1 MYHFAPRTFFLRYLR
16 TMTQILTQNVSTSP
30 IEKLRILILD
40 CNRFELATLSDSLRM
55 QGLDIVGQVSD
66 SHGALELFRAVNP
79 DAIVINFQGC
89 DHGCVDL
96 LDSFRGIDPRVGI
109 VLLTDSPDLRL
120 YGVHQDHLPRG
131 TQLIEKSALAE
142 LRDIRSAIEISLKE
156 GARTGWFANDWNS
169 ALNSLTDIQIETL
182 RLLSLGLSNSDIGK
196 ARYVSEKSVEQ
207 TITRIA
213 QHLNVVHEKGRNMR
227 VILAS
232 EYYKWLGSPREHAI

>member
-1 MYHFAPRTFFLRYLR
+1 MTTTPLR
-16 TMTQILTQNVSTSP
+16 T
-30 IEKLRILILD
+30 EKPRILILD
-40 CNRFELATLSDSLRM
+40 CNRFERATLADSLRM

-66 SHGALELFRAVNP
+66 SEGALALFRAIHP
-79 DAIVINFQGC
+79 DAILINFQGC
-89 DHGCVDL
+89 DHGCVEL
-96 LDSFRGIDPRVGI
+96 LESFREIDPALGI

-120 YGVHQDHLPRG
+120 YGIHEDELPRG

-142 LRDIRSAIEISLKE
+142 LRDIRSAIDISLKA
-156 GARTGWFANDWNS
+156 GARTAWLANDWDS
-169 ALNSLTDIQIETL
+169 SLNSLTNIQIETL

-213 QHLNVVHEKGRNMR
+213 QHLHVVHEKGRNMR

-232 EYYKWLGSPREHAI
+232 EYYKWLGSPREHAM